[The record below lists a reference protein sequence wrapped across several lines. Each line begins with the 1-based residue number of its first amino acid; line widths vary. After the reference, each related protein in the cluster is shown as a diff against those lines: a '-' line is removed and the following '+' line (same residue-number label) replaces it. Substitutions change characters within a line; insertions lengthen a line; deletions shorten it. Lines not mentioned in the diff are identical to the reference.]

1 MAMVDNRALPAASS
15 VPLHQQEVDR
25 IQAEIR
31 ADLLAGRRS
40 LFKPAPSGPRPS
52 DDVLDE
58 RIAQELELAIRQ
70 LEQIGDL
77 LAEDPILLQRHAMQL
92 QSIDLLQ
99 QVLGH
104 LGRVVAAADK
114 TAAVERIT
122 LTELKGRL
130 KRQALRPIAD

>member
-1 MAMVDNRALPAASS
+1 MVMMAMVDNRALPTASS

-40 LFKPAPSGPRPS
+40 LFKPAQAGPRPS

-92 QSIDLLQ
+92 QSIDLL
-99 QVLGH
+99 
-104 LGRVVAAADK
+104 
-114 TAAVERIT
+114 
-122 LTELKGRL
+122 
-130 KRQALRPIAD
+130 